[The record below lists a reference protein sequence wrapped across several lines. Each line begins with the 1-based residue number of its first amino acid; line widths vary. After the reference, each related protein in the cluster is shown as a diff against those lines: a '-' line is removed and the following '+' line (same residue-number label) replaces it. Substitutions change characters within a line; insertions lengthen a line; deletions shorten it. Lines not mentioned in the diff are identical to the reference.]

1 MSRLLQAAGWDKLLT
16 FDNRVTAMQ
25 FLAAHEAFYKRKL
38 SIDQFCDGL
47 AALGL
52 LNVIRSHPELMRPFF
67 VHNKETQLTPALL
80 LDQFH
85 NIEKVEDGER
95 ELTRQHLK
103 RAISECFN
111 GRCSRLSVKDF

>member
-52 LNVIRSHPELMRPFF
+52 LNVIRSHPELMRPFL
-67 VHNKETQLTPALL
+67 TQQRNPVDTSTSFGP
-80 LDQFH
+80 
-85 NIEKVEDGER
+85 VS
-95 ELTRQHLK
+95 QHRKGGGRRK
-103 RAISECFN
+103 RIDTTTLEE
-111 GRCSRLSVKDF
+111 GHL